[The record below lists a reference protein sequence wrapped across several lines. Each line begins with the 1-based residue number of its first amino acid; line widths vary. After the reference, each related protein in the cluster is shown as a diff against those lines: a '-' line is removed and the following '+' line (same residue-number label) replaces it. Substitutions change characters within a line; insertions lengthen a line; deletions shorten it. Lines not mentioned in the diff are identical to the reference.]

1 LTRRAIIAGGGIA
14 GLSCALALSQSG
26 FNVVLCERANA
37 HEEFGA
43 GLQLTP
49 NATRVLSRL
58 GVLERVRAVAMS
70 PRAICAFR
78 GSDDLALM
86 RMSVEYA
93 ERRWGAPY
101 LAIHRADLQL
111 LLVDALR
118 HRPNVELRLGTTVTD
133 VAMQGDRISVGLKR
147 GSASVEEWVDLL
159 IGADGLRSRVRESFS
174 PEGAEK
180 PTFTGRI
187 AFRTTVAS
195 ACVNSSWAQPEVGL
209 RLGPSAHLVHY
220 PLRGESVV
228 NLVAIVESA
237 WRGAAGDHPWDGV
250 ADRPA
255 LERAFS
261 SWSKE
266 TRDLL
271 GAAKDWRAWP
281 LYCRPPTNRF
291 SLGRIA
297 LVGDAAHP
305 MVPFLA
311 QGAAQAIED
320 AGAFQ
325 RIFSQTES
333 VPDGLVA
340 YSRVRVERAR
350 RVQVEAQRQ
359 GQIYHLDG
367 MMALA
372 RDFVMK
378 MLGPERLSARYDW
391 LYGA

>member
-1 LTRRAIIAGGGIA
+1 M
-14 GLSCALALSQSG
+14 
-26 FNVVLCERANA
+26 NA

-58 GVLERVRAVAMS
+58 GVLERVQAVAMS

-147 GSASVEEWVDLL
+147 GSTSVEEWVDLL

-187 AFRTTVAS
+187 AFRATVAS
-195 ACVNSSWAQPEVGL
+195 ACVNSSWARPEVGL
-209 RLGPSAHLVHY
+209 RLGPRAHLVHY
-220 PLRGESVV
+220 PLRGESVL
-228 NLVAIVESA
+228 NLVAVVESA

-271 GAAKDWRAWP
+271 SAAKDWRAWP

-325 RIFSQTES
+325 RIFSQTKD

-359 GQIYHLDG
+359 GQIYHLNG